1 MSLYF
6 KSNAPDIVKDEQS
19 YIQYIELIINRLI
32 MMLLFYYILLY
43 DLRKDYHQAIY
54 TDTLSLFNIWLI
66 VLIQAKIIISQKSAT
81 NS

>member
-1 MSLYF
+1 
-6 KSNAPDIVKDEQS
+6 
-19 YIQYIELIINRLI
+19 

-54 TDTLSLFNIWLI
+54 TDTLSLFNIWLM